1 MPTVWFALKRSLHC
15 KSEPSDVHDP
25 KARSHL
31 SAILTKRTGR
41 SGCSRSIANLKDV
54 IHGSSKRHLQE
65 KPPSCSPRSIGSSE
79 FLNPIT
85 HEVILSNSRC
95 ELKIS
100 GFGGCTES
108 GSGGSTFVGTLRPGT
123 PGPGGHHFL
132 HYNPSYRAVG
142 ATTPPRKPASGFLSD
157 RDVLNF
163 GGSTI
168 SSAVSNGGVAAVS
181 SAPRA
186 SHEVE
191 SNGSSSVVSC
201 HKCGEQFGKWEAA
214 EAHHLSKHAVTELV
228 EGDSSRKIVEII
240 CRTSWLKSENNCGR
254 IERVLK
260 VHNMQKTLA
269 RFEEYREMVK
279 IKASKLP
286 KKHPRCLA
294 DGNELLRFYG
304 TTVACSLGMNGSSS
318 LCSSDKCCICRIIR
332 NGFSA
337 KREMKGGIGVFTTS
351 TSGRAFESIEIYE
364 EKIYEENPSIRKALL
379 VCRVIAGRVHRPL
392 ENLQELA
399 GQSGFD
405 SLAGKVG
412 LYANIEEL
420 YLLNPR
426 ALLPC
431 FVHSVLEKVLELKP
445 LKMYNKAVG
454 FVRGTFGICVRD
466 PEHPSTGL
474 LCVFLRLLHSSGW
487 LRAHIE
493 HHRMNGIIFLSSN
506 ISKLSCIGYPFIV
519 ANMCTHEELL
529 LSDILE
535 LAHPILAGLGA

>member
-25 KARSHL
+25 KTRSHL
-31 SAILTKRTGR
+31 SAILTKKTGR

-54 IHGSSKRHLQE
+54 IHGSSKRHLE

-95 ELKIS
+95 ELKIT
-100 GFGGCTES
+100 GYGGCNES
-108 GSGGSTFVGTLRPGT
+108 DSGGSTFVGTLRPGT
-123 PGPGGHHFL
+123 PGPGGHQTL
-132 HYNPSYRAVG
+132 HYNPAYRGGG
-142 ATTPPRKPASGFLSD
+142 AATPPRKATPGFLSD
-157 RDVLNF
+157 REVPNF
-163 GGSTI
+163 GGSAI
-168 SSAVSNGGVAAVS
+168 SNAVSSGGGGVAAVS

-186 SHEVE
+186 SHEAD
-191 SNGSSSVVSC
+191 SNGSSSIVSC

-304 TTVACSLGMNGSSS
+304 TTITCSLGMNGSSS
-318 LCSSDKCCICRIIR
+318 LCLSEKCSVCRIIR

-337 KREMKGGIGVFTTS
+337 KKEMKEGIGVFTTS
-351 TSGRAFESIEIYE
+351 TSGRAFELIE
-364 EKIYEENPSIRKALL
+364 IYEENPSVRKALL

-392 ENLQELA
+392 DNLQELA
-399 GQSGFD
+399 GQTGFD

-412 LYANIEEL
+412 LYSNIEEL

-431 FVHSVLEKVLELKP
+431 FVVICKP
-445 LKMYNKAVG
+445 
-454 FVRGTFGICVRD
+454 
-466 PEHPSTGL
+466 
-474 LCVFLRLLHSSGW
+474 
-487 LRAHIE
+487 
-493 HHRMNGIIFLSSN
+493 
-506 ISKLSCIGYPFIV
+506 
-519 ANMCTHEELL
+519 
-529 LSDILE
+529 
-535 LAHPILAGLGA
+535 